1 MGVIGLSE
9 VNGVCFSFSSYYE
22 VVGVL
27 EFGES
32 LGDIVLFILEVLGAA
47 DSEGSE
53 EEADDDAGFYFLVV
67 V

>member
-32 LGDIVLFILEVLGAA
+32 LGDIVLFILEVLGANNR
-47 DSEGSE
+47 
-53 EEADDDAGFYFLVV
+53 
-67 V
+67 

>member
-1 MGVIGLSE
+1 MGIIGLSE
-9 VNGVCFSFSSYYE
+9 VNGVCFSFSSSYKM
-22 VVGVL
+22 VGVL

-32 LGDIVLFILEVLGAA
+32 LGDIVLFILEVLGAT

-53 EEADDDAGFYFLVV
+53 EETDDDAGFYFLVV